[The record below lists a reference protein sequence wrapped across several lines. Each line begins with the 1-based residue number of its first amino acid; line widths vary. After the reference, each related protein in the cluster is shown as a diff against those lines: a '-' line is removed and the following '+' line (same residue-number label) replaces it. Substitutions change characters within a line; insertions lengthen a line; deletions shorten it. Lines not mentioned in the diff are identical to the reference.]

1 MSLLEIPAVQRPSLR
16 RPLVVLGALWLLLAA
31 VVTITHLIQPPPIT
45 VEWRTE
51 TEVSA
56 AGFNVYRALSVDGP
70 YSKVNGELIPSEG
83 DPMSGASYTFLDNSV
98 QPGVTYYYRLE
109 DVELDN
115 SAMQHAPIE
124 YTAPRFPWW
133 LPLVVTVS
141 VITGLILLYS
151 GLKAERS
158 V

>member
-1 MSLLEIPAVQRPSLR
+1 MTLVEASAVQRRSLH
-16 RPLVVLGALWLLLAA
+16 RPLVVLGALWLLLAT
-31 VVTITHLIQPPPIT
+31 VVTITHLIEPPPIT

-51 TEVSA
+51 TEVNA

-70 YSKVNGELIPSEG
+70 YSKVNDDLIPGEG
-83 DPMSGASYTFLDNSV
+83 SATSGASYTFVDDTV

-133 LPLVVTVS
+133 LPPIVAIS
-141 VITGLILLYS
+141 VITGLVLLVS
-151 GLKAERS
+151 GLKRARS
-158 V
+158 E

>member
-1 MSLLEIPAVQRPSLR
+1 MSSLEIPAIQRQSLR

-31 VVTITHLIQPPPIT
+31 VITITHIIEPSPIT
-45 VEWRTE
+45 IEWRTE
-51 TEVSA
+51 TEVNA
-56 AGFNVYRALSVDGP
+56 AGFNVYRASSVNGP
-70 YSKVNGELIPSEG
+70 FTKVNEELIPSEG
-83 DPMSGASYTFLDNSV
+83 DPMSGASYTFVDDTV

-115 SAMQHAPIE
+115 SAVQHEPID

-133 LPLVVTVS
+133 LPLIVAVS

-151 GLKAERS
+151 GMKSARFE
-158 V
+158 

>member
-1 MSLLEIPAVQRPSLR
+1 MR

-31 VVTITHLIQPPPIT
+31 VVTIAHLIEPPPIT

-51 TEVSA
+51 TEVDA
-56 AGFNVYRALSVDGP
+56 AGFNVYRAPSIDGP
-70 YSKVNGELIPSEG
+70 YSKVNDALIPGEG
-83 DPMSGASYTFLDNSV
+83 GPTSGATYTFLDDNV

-115 SAMQHAPIE
+115 SVTQHSPIE

-133 LPLVVTVS
+133 LPFIIVISL
-141 VITGLILLYS
+141 ITGLALLIS
-151 GLKAERS
+151 GLKSERTT
-158 V
+158 

>member
-1 MSLLEIPAVQRPSLR
+1 MSLLEVPAVQRRSLH

-31 VVTITHLIQPPPIT
+31 VVTITHLLEPPPIT

-51 TEVSA
+51 TEVNA
-56 AGFNVYRALSVDGP
+56 AGFNVYRSLSIDGP
-70 YSKVNGELIPSEG
+70 YEKVNDGLIPGEG
-83 DPMSGASYTFLDNSV
+83 SATSGASYTFVDDSV

-133 LPLVVTVS
+133 LPLIVVVS
-141 VITGLILLYS
+141 VFTGLALLVS
-151 GLKAERS
+151 GFKRARS
-158 V
+158 M